1 MNSFKSQLKKDIG
14 TFLNVD
20 EFSEMHT
27 IGGKPMNCLIDDNE
41 AVDREINYVGK
52 GDGVYTRHLLI
63 YVKSEDFGDLPR
75 IDGLLEI
82 DGKKYVVID
91 AVSEA
96 GIYSITLEVYSS
108 GSARIGR

>member
-1 MNSFKSQLKKDIG
+1 MNSFKSQLQKDIN
-14 TFLNVD
+14 TFLNID

-41 AVDREINYVGK
+41 AVDREIKYVGK
-52 GDGVYTRHLLI
+52 GDGVFVRHLLI
-63 YVKSEDFGDLPR
+63 YVKSEDFGELPR
-75 IDGLLEI
+75 INGLLDV

-96 GIYSITLEVYSS
+96 GIYSITLEVCST
-108 GSARIGR
+108 GNNRIGR